1 MEGSMDYA
9 KMFSLEGKNAIV
21 AGGAGGMGSEV
32 SKGFAVFGAR
42 VAVADISD
50 DNGER
55 VAEEVRGLGPGGDFF
70 HVDVT
75 DSTSVNDMVAK
86 VKAAYGRIDIL
97 ICANGIFVVEPS
109 EDVTDEDWDR
119 MLKVNLYGTFYLCRA
134 AGRHMIEQRYG
145 KIVNFSSTDAYLGV
159 PNQASYCSS
168 KGGVN
173 QLTRVLATDWI
184 QYGINVNA
192 VGPCDVDTPMTHKY
206 IESPGYGEWILG
218 ALPIG
223 RVGQPHELV
232 GACIYLSSDAASLVV
247 GHTLM
252 VDGGRTV
259 I

>member
-1 MEGSMDYA
+1 MDYS
-9 KMFSLEGKNAIV
+9 KMFSLEGRNAIV
-21 AGGAGGMGSEV
+21 AGGAGGMGAEV
-32 SKGFAVFGAR
+32 VKGLATHGAR
-42 VAVADISD
+42 VAVADIND
-50 DNGER
+50 GNGVR
-55 VAEEVRGLGPGGDFF
+55 VAEEASKIGPEVDFF

-75 DSTSVNDMVAK
+75 DSQSVDDMVAT
-86 VKAAYGRIDIL
+86 VKKRLGRIDIL
-97 ICANGIFVVEPS
+97 VCANGIFVVEPS
-109 EDVTDEDWDR
+109 EDVMDEDWDH

-159 PNQASYCSS
+159 PNQASYCAS

-184 QYGINVNA
+184 QHGVNVNA

-206 IESPGYGEWILG
+206 IESEGYGEWILN

-223 RVGQPHELV
+223 RVGQPNEIV
-232 GACIYLSSDAASLVV
+232 GAVIYLCSDAASLVV

>member
-1 MEGSMDYA
+1 MDYS
-9 KMFSLEGKNAIV
+9 KMFSLEGRNAIV

-32 SKGFAVFGAR
+32 VKGLATHGAR
-42 VAVADISD
+42 VAVADIND
-50 DNGER
+50 ENGVR
-55 VAEEVRGLGPGGDFF
+55 VAEEASRIGPKVDFF

-75 DSTSVNDMVAK
+75 DSQSVDDMVAT
-86 VKAAYGRIDIL
+86 VKEHLGRIDIL
-97 ICANGIFVVEPS
+97 VCANGIFVVEPS
-109 EDVTDEDWDR
+109 EDVIDEDWDH

-184 QYGINVNA
+184 QYGVNVNA

-206 IESPGYGEWILG
+206 IESEGYGEWILN

-223 RVGQPHELV
+223 RVGQPNEIV
-232 GACIYLSSDAASLVV
+232 GAVIYLCSDAASLVV